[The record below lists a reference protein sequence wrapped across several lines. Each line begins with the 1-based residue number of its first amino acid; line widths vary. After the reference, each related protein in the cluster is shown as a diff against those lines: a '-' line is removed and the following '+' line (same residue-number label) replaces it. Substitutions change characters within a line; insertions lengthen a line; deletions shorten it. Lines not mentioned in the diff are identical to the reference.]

1 MRVRTRDYT
10 VSIDDN
16 YGKLIIDCE
25 FGKSLKNK
33 KFSKSDSNNGV
44 CENFHHTLTSN
55 GMCNTFNGKTPSDIW
70 TPNRLIKSF
79 NNVFP
84 PKKLKPF
91 NFGGIGSSE
100 GNSKLFQNHIA
111 PIN

>member
-1 MRVRTRDYT
+1 MRIRTRDYT

-33 KFSKSDSNNGV
+33 KFSKSDSNIGG
-44 CENFHHTLTSN
+44 CQNFHHTLTSN

>member
-1 MRVRTRDYT
+1 MRIRTRDYT

-33 KFSKSDSNNGV
+33 KFSKSDSNNGG
-44 CENFHHTLTSN
+44 CQNFHHTLTSN
-55 GMCNTFNGKTPSDIW
+55 GMCNTFNGKTPYDIW
-70 TPNRLIKSF
+70 TPNRLIRSF
-79 NNVFP
+79 NKVFP

-91 NFGGIGSSE
+91 NFGGMGSSE
-100 GNSKLFQNHIA
+100 GKSKIFLNHFV